1 MGVLLKGRER
11 RERGSGRC
19 LSFFPFDLNEYL
31 KLCDAK
37 FSFSDTYVTSVR
49 STALEKHGGNV
60 ATRFNFIAC
69 RPSTVGCV
77 HHGFANKKFRILAA
91 RSRSGTSP
99 SLEPIDCAGVK
110 KGFSANEYGFTL
122 DLGLLGG

>member
-1 MGVLLKGRER
+1 MGVFIKG

-19 LSFFPFDLNEYL
+19 LSFSPFDLNAHL

-37 FSFSDTYVTSVR
+37 LSFSDTYVTSVR
-49 STALEKHGGNV
+49 STALGKRGGNV
-60 ATRFNFIAC
+60 ATWFNFIA
-69 RPSTVGCV
+69 RLPSAVGCV
-77 HHGFANKKFRILAA
+77 YRGFVNKKFRILAT

-110 KGFSANEYGFTL
+110 KGFSAN
-122 DLGLLGG
+122 